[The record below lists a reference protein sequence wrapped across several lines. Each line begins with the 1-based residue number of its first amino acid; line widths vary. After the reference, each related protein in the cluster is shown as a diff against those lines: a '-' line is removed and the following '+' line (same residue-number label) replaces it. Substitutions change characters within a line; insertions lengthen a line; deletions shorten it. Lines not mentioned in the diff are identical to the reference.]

1 MNHSAILQGSNTQLV
16 NQLVFFDEEKQF
28 FLKKY
33 IPDDSKERNKVDQVL
48 CMYTVSLENIIA
60 EGSHESLDSKVL
72 IGSQVTLQYQDDGYE
87 EQYRVVFPQLT
98 DPSKNWISFLSPIGL
113 QLLMTTMDE
122 LYEFVVPSGP
132 IEVRIKEIK
141 YMNSGEID

>member
-33 IPDDSKERNKVDQVL
+33 IPDDSKERNKVDQVIG
-48 CMYTVSLENIIA
+48 MYTALLENIIA
-60 EGSHESLDSKVL
+60 EGNHESLNSKVL

-113 QLLMTTMDE
+113 QLLMTTRDE

-132 IEVRIKEIK
+132 IEVRIKEIR